1 MNELNILFENAMFK
15 QRSKIGKMADLKN
28 KWAKLNSSD

>member
-1 MNELNILFENAMFK
+1 MNELNILFEHVMFK

-28 KWAKLNSSD
+28 KWAELNSND